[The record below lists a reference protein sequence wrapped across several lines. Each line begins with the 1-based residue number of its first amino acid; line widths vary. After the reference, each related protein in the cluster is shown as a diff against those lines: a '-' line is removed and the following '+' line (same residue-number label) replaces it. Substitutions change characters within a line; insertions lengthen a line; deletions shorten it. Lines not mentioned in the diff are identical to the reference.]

1 MVSRSECIFQP
12 TERHTLICWAQVSE
26 LSVAQSL
33 EGLSD
38 HRVWPARPTCCCAP
52 MEPHA
57 HCARPSYIRSTFEA
71 EIGHSLNLG
80 RLVPHRRQLSRRGAW
95 RLTCG
100 YGGAGQGRKRNGY
113 LYLVG
118 RVIHCVPNLEQQLL
132 LLSLERASP
141 LRPGMTCCPSIR
153 VIPPSLLWAS

>member
-1 MVSRSECIFQP
+1 MYFSAHGKTYIDLLGPGFRAFSSAELGRTFGSSCLARSS
-12 TERHTLICWAQVSE
+12 HLM
-26 LSVAQSL
+26 L
-33 EGLSD
+33 
-38 HRVWPARPTCCCAP
+38 AP

-57 HCARPSYIRSTFEA
+57 HCTRPSYIRSTFEA
-71 EIGHSLNLG
+71 EIGHSLNSG